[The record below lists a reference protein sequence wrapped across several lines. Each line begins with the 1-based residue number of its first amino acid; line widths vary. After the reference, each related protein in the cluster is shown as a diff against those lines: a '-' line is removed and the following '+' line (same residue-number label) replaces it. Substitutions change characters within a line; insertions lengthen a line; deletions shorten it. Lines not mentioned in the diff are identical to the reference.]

1 GSKTCEGTYFVP
13 IEDSKVCHDYQE
25 IKIQESTQ
33 LLGVGSIPRSIPV
46 ILMNDLVDM
55 VKAGGITI
63 CDALI
68 LKPRLRLEGDEDKIA
83 GKKSPPHEV
92 LLIRGIVLRFVDHG
106 RLSLLPPL
114 SRRNQATRLIP
125 LGSGWRRSKSIVI
138 DLFQAVTGRKQPRNI
153 QYGATSKVPPNSGRF
168 VYRSASGPS
177 YIFTII
183 TGRNAILQG
192 ICPQVFGLFTVKLAG
207 WPGDYSEY
215 QNNRNGE
222 QRSKN
227 DDFLDNIWSIVMLRR
242 YIHYVKQHFKPV
254 LTKESERVI
263 SSYYQLQRRSAI
275 HNADAKQEKLILE
288 KLQVIEEFQ

>member
-114 SRRNQATRLIP
+114 SRRNQAARLIP
-125 LGSGWRRSKSIVI
+125 L
-138 DLFQAVTGRKQPRNI
+138 D
-153 QYGATSKVPPNSGRF
+153 TSCCF
-168 VYRSASGPS
+168 LCASDDV
-177 YIFTII
+177 II
-183 TGRNAILQG
+183 TGVLSAKWSSDLKDVRCDLDPIL
-192 ICPQVFGLFTVKLAG
+192 IA
-207 WPGDYSEY
+207 
-215 QNNRNGE
+215 N
-222 QRSKN
+222 
-227 DDFLDNIWSIVMLRR
+227 
-242 YIHYVKQHFKPV
+242 YV
-254 LTKESERVI
+254 R
-263 SSYYQLQRRSAI
+263 
-275 HNADAKQEKLILE
+275 
-288 KLQVIEEFQ
+288 